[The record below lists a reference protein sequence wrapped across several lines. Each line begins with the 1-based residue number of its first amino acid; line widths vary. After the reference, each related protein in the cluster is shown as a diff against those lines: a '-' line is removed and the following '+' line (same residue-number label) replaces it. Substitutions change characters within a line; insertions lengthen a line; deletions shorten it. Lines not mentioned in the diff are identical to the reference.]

1 MHERVNSE
9 IHLAPEKMK
18 KLKCNTITKF
28 ALPSALIS
36 KDPVPK
42 APSGTADRIPI
53 GGCL

>member
-1 MHERVNSE
+1 
-9 IHLAPEKMK
+9 MK
-18 KLKCNTITKF
+18 KLKHNTITKF
-28 ALPSALIS
+28 NLPSALIS